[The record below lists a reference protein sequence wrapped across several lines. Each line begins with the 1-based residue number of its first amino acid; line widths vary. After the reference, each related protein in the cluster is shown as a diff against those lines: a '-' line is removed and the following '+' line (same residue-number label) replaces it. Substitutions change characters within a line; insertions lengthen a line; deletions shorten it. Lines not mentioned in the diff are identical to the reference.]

1 MIFHDLLKAPR
12 IDIIRQPAEPK
23 LGQACACFLEPE
35 NNQQETSQEGGTH
48 KHGCLVCGAGITYLE
63 APVDM
68 ACHYCGR
75 FKSTNALCSRG
86 HFVCDRCHGADA
98 VEVITQMC
106 LYGQER
112 DAVALMQS
120 IRAHPR
126 FGMHGPE
133 HHALVPA
140 VILAALRNA
149 GHVVPEERILTAIQR
164 GQSIPGGACAFLG
177 ACGAAVG
184 AGIAVSLLL
193 EATPYDGRK
202 RQAAQQA
209 TQRALER
216 IASFEA
222 PRCCQRDAW
231 LALQET
237 SCFLRERLGIT
248 LRAEHRLLCGQA
260 SSNLEC
266 IGDRCPLWTVRDE
279 TKAPAR
285 RTRLRG

>member
-193 EATPYDGRK
+193 EATPYDEAQEAGRSAGHPA
-202 RQAAQQA
+202 RPGA
-209 TQRALER
+209 
-216 IASFEA
+216 
-222 PRCCQRDAW
+222 
-231 LALQET
+231 
-237 SCFLRERLGIT
+237 
-248 LRAEHRLLCGQA
+248 HRLLRGPPLLPAGCLAGPPGNVLLPAGAPRHNPAGGTSAPVRSGVEQPGVHRGSVPA
-260 SSNLEC
+260 L
-266 IGDRCPLWTVRDE
+266 DRPR
-279 TKAPAR
+279 
-285 RTRLRG
+285 